1 MLKTASMR
9 VPVTLHILMIY
20 HMHQCLSEGSREV
33 LLPFGSVFTLSWWW
47 DPGTVTRFSRPSGLL
62 SAASRSKVELI
73 TEPQRAA
80 RCCRDV
86 GPPAPSSIHFWI
98 SSFWTTKLRW
108 RAFVCLFFP
117 AAAHIFLR
125 GGGIKVWG
133 EAAACSADLQPVL
146 THTLHNDF

>member
-1 MLKTASMR
+1 MVSMLKTASMR

-33 LLPFGSVFTLSWWW
+33 LLQFGSVFTLSWWW
-47 DPGTVTRFSRPSGLL
+47 AGLL

-86 GPPAPSSIHFWI
+86 GPPAPSSIHLWI

-108 RAFVCLFFP
+108 RAVVYLFFP

-125 GGGIKVWG
+125 GGGIKVRG